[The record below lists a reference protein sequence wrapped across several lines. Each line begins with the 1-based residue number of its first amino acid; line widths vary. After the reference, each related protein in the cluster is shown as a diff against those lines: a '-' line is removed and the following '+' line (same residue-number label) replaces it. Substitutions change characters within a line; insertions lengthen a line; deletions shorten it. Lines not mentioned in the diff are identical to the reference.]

1 VQEFHNPAE
10 EHACS
15 KPIEI
20 PLNDHEKFS
29 IQKYRGEALY
39 SNINARKKEQRKKW
53 QEKYLQ

>member
-20 PLNDHEKFS
+20 PLNDHEKLS
-29 IQKYRGEALY
+29 IQKYREALY
-39 SNINARKKEQRKKW
+39 SDINARKKEQKRKKS
-53 QEKYLQ
+53 